1 MRDRAP
7 PFLQEIAANAMT
19 LDTHDADPSEEI
31 RLLERE
37 GWLTACLP
45 ENHGGNGWGSE
56 PSGTGPALTALRRL
70 GRANLSLARL
80 FEGHMNAV
88 KLLWLYADADLQKRS
103 FGAVREGSLLGVWG
117 ADLPTAPLT
126 FECAEDN
133 LRLGG
138 VKQFASG
145 LQSVDH
151 AIVTASTDAG
161 LQLLLAPT
169 AEDDRS
175 DPTHWRMAGMRASRS
190 GHYDFSELEIPR
202 ANLVGEPGDY
212 LREPHFE
219 GGIWRYCAAHLGGA
233 EALFDAMRDMLVEK
247 ERADDPHQQRRIVE
261 CACAVETAR
270 LWLIRAASKVEAPG
284 ASPNAATH
292 SLLAREITEQC
303 CRMVIDRTRQALGMA
318 AHVEGSKVEMICRDL
333 SLFLCQAAP
342 DAKRAR
348 AAEALVASGARVED
362 L

>member
-1 MRDRAP
+1 MRDRTP
-7 PFLQEIAANAMT
+7 PFLQEIAAHAMS
-19 LDTHDADPSEEI
+19 LDTHDADPAEDI
-31 RLLERE
+31 KLLESQ
-37 GWLTACLP
+37 GWLAACLP
-45 ENHGGNGWGSE
+45 ESEGGNGWGSE
-56 PSGTGPALTALRRL
+56 PSGTGAALNALRRL
-70 GRANLSLARL
+70 GRANLSIARL

-88 KLLWLYADADLQKRS
+88 KLLWLYADADLRESS
-103 FGAVREGSLLGVWG
+103 FSAVRDGALLGVWG
-117 ADLPTAPLT
+117 ADLPAAPLT
-126 FECAEDN
+126 FECDEGQ
-133 LRLGG
+133 LRLRG

-145 LQSVDH
+145 LQSVDM

-161 LQLLLAPT
+161 LQLLLVPT
-169 AEDDRS
+169 AEDARS

-190 GHYDFSELEIPR
+190 GHYDFNDLSIPR
-202 ANLVGEPGDY
+202 ANLVGKPGDY

-270 LWLIRAASKVEAPG
+270 LWLVRAANKVEATNAP
-284 ASPNAATH
+284 PDAATPF
-292 SLLAREITEQC
+292 LLAREITEQS
-303 CRMVIDRTRQALGMA
+303 CRLVIDRTRQALGMA

-348 AAEALVASGARVED
+348 AAEALVVSGARVED